1 MAWLGLGGA
10 FLCVGAVQLHTELA
24 DKPRDPY
31 LTPILFLVTMLLW
44 GAFFAADATLPQ
56 REGLGFKLLM
66 AMRGVLAVCTVLGI
80 LYFGV
85 FLA

>member
-1 MAWLGLGGA
+1 
-10 FLCVGAVQLHTELA
+10 
-24 DKPRDPY
+24 
-31 LTPILFLVTMLLW
+31 MLLW